1 MIGAIVALAPAG
13 VLRLQDAAI
22 DLRMLMFAVLVTSA
36 AAVAFGIL
44 PAIQFSRP
52 GRDAMRERT
61 AAAPRGSFRR
71 TLVAAEIA
79 LAVVLLTSAG
89 LLLRSFERLMA
100 VDPGFSPRNT
110 IALQVFAHDRNGTPE
125 RTRSFSRTTIERIQA
140 LPGVEAAGTAS
151 AMPFA
156 NANIDIKSGLEVI
169 GREQKAHGR
178 SAAGVRH
185 DCDARL
191 LSRAGHPASGRTVSR
206 GGRRRESGA
215 GGGDQ
220 RSIAPPRM
228 AR

>member
-125 RTRSFSRTTIERIQA
+125 RTRSFSRTDDRTDTG
-140 LPGVEAAGTAS
+140 LAG
-151 AMPFA
+151 
-156 NANIDIKSGLEVI
+156 N
-169 GREQKAHGR
+169 
-178 SAAGVRH
+178 
-185 DCDARL
+185 
-191 LSRAGHPASGRTVSR
+191 R
-206 GGRRRESGA
+206 GGRHCLGDAVCQREHRYQEWP
-215 GGGDQ
+215 GGH
-220 RSIAPPRM
+220 RA
-228 AR
+228 